1 MATLKP
7 FRALRPQP
15 KLAREVCTL
24 PYDVMNTEEARDM
37 AEGNPLSF
45 LRVTRSEIEFG
56 PDVDSHSAEVYQHGA
71 AKLQQLI
78 AQGTL
83 IRDDQPR
90 YYLYRQVMGS
100 HSQTGLVAVASCAEY
115 DAGIIKRHELTRPD
129 KEDDRTKHI
138 EILGAQTGPVFLTY
152 RSEPSVD
159 ALLAAQTE
167 RAPDVDYVADD
178 GIRHSAWVVTAADS
192 IRAIEEAFAKVPALY
207 ICDGHHRSAAA
218 SRVARA
224 RRQHDRHASGN
235 EPWNYFLAVTFPHRQ
250 LQILPY
256 NRAVTDLN
264 GLSPEQVLSAIRE
277 VADIAPAPADHKPT
291 RKGETTMLL
300 AGQWHLLRWKA
311 ALFTG
316 KDPVDS
322 LDVSILQQHLLT
334 PVLGIGNPRTDK
346 RISFVGGI
354 RGTGE
359 LERLVGSG
367 DYAIAFAMFPT
378 SLDELIAIAD
388 VSGLMPPKSTWFEP
402 KLRDAMMVHMID

>member
-78 AQGTL
+78 AQGSML
-83 IRDDQPR
+83 RDDQPR

-152 RSEPSVD
+152 RSEPAVD

-167 RAPDVDYVADD
+167 RAPDVDFVADD
-178 GIRHSAWVVTAADS
+178 GIRHSAWVVADAAA
-192 IRAIEEAFAKVPALY
+192 IRAIEDAFAKVPALY

-224 RRQHDRHASGN
+224 RRQADRHATGN
-235 EPWNYFLAVTFPHRQ
+235 EPWNYFLAVTFPHSQ

-264 GLSPEQVLSAIRE
+264 GLTPEQVLSAIRE

-311 ALFTG
+311 ALFAG

-367 DYAIAFAMFPT
+367 DYAVAFAMFPT

-402 KLRDAMMVHMID
+402 KLRDAMMVHLID

>member
-7 FRALRPQP
+7 FRALRPVP
-15 KLAREVCTL
+15 SLAREICTP
-24 PYDVMNTEEARDM
+24 PYDVMSTEEARSM
-37 AEGNPLSF
+37 AEGHPLSF

-56 PDVDSHSAEVYQHGA
+56 PDVDSHSPEVYAHGA
-71 AKLQQLI
+71 SNLQKLI
-78 AQGTL
+78 AEGSLT
-83 IRDDQPR
+83 RDGQPC
-90 YYLYRQVMGS
+90 YYLYRQVMGT

-152 RSEPSVD
+152 RSEPAVD

-167 RAPDVDYVADD
+167 RAPDVDFVADD
-178 GIRHSAWVVTAADS
+178 GIRHSAWVVRDGAAA
-192 IRAIEEAFAKVPALY
+192 RAIEDAFARVPALY

-218 SRVARA
+218 ARVARA
-224 RRQHDRHASGN
+224 RRQADRQATGN
-235 EPWNYFLAVTFPHRQ
+235 EPWNYFLAVTFPHDQ
-250 LQILPY
+250 LQILSY

-264 GLSPEQVLSAIRE
+264 GLTPEQVLSAVRE
-277 VADIAPAPADHKPT
+277 VADIGPAPTDHKPT

-300 AGQWHLLRWKA
+300 GGKWHLLRWKA
-311 ALFTG
+311 ALFAG
-316 KDPVDS
+316 KGPVDS
-322 LDVSILQQHLLT
+322 LDVSILQEHLLT

-346 RISFVGGI
+346 RISFIGGI

-359 LERLVGSG
+359 LDRIVGSG
-367 DYAIAFAMFPT
+367 DYAVAFAMYPT

-402 KLRDAMMVHMID
+402 KLRDAMMVHLID